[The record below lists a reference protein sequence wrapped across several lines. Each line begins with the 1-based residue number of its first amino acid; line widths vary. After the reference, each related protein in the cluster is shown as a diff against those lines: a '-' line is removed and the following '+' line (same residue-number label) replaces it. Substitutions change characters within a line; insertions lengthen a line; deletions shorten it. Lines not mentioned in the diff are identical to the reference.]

1 MDTELGAD
9 LGNNGPLLF
18 RASRFLVLREKFAH
32 FLVVSSQQRQGIL
45 LLRGSGILAGD
56 CHFDLRN
63 IGWLMNK

>member
-1 MDTELGAD
+1 VDTELDAD

-18 RASRFLVLREKFAH
+18 RASCFLVLREKLAH

-56 CHFDLRN
+56 CHFDLQN
-63 IGWLMNK
+63 MEWLMNK